1 LVGINCWGLYNQK
14 NKMKMTISSE
24 REEEIRFEEIK
35 RELNYLSKEWN
46 VYFIEYLGNWKII
59 AYPKKHK
66 KELENETIR

>member
-1 LVGINCWGLYNQK
+1 
-14 NKMKMTISSE
+14 MTISSE

-66 KELENETIR
+66 KELENE